1 MVESKLVSI
10 EPVLNATTERR
21 QEFDP
26 AYLQSSKADGN
37 ASAFGSMLEDL
48 ISRVPS
54 PLLLRQSDDLLAF
67 IQYTG
72 KTTYLELMKVGKLPA
87 RGSVILSL
95 LEEFSERLVACTV
108 VDSFCV
114 KCTNHRSSSRACNG
128 NANYR
133 VKDIK

>member
-26 AYLQSSKADGN
+26 ALLQSSKADGN

-54 PLLLRQSDDLLAF
+54 PSLLRQSDDLLAF

-72 KTTYLELMKVGKLPA
+72 KTTDLELKKIGKLPA

-95 LEEFSERLVACTV
+95 LGKFSERLVACTV
-108 VDSFCV
+108 VDSFCA
-114 KCTNHRSSSRACNG
+114 KCANHSAPGGARNG
-128 NANYR
+128 DPNYR

>member
-10 EPVLNATTERR
+10 KPVLNATTERL

-26 AYLQSSKADGN
+26 ALLQSSKADGN

-54 PLLLRQSDDLLAF
+54 PLLLQQSDNLLAF

-72 KTTYLELMKVGKLPA
+72 KTTYLELKKVGKLSA
-87 RGSVILSL
+87 RGSIILSL
-95 LEEFSERLVACTV
+95 LGEFSERLVACTI
-108 VDSFCV
+108 VDSLRV
-114 KCTNHRSSSRACNG
+114 KCANHSASGRACNG
-128 NANYR
+128 DANYR